1 MRNNGGREPHAAHGV
16 HGVKQVILVEHEVE
30 RLDGE
35 ANPEV
40 KADKVENEV
49 AVGLYPMIRLKR
61 VFHLNPF
68 VGVKRRG
75 Y

>member
-1 MRNNGGREPHAAHGV
+1 
-16 HGVKQVILVEHEVE
+16 VEHEVE